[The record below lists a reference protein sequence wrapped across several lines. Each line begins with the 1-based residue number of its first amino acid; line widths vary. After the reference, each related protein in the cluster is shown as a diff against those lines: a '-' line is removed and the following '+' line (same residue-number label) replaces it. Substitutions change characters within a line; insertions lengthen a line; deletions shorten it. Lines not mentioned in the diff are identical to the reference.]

1 MKIGRKRLGF
11 SQEQL
16 AEQTELSIQTIN
28 GIEGGRIWVSDK
40 TLISIAEAL
49 DIEVFQLLTPPN
61 VKIGGYSKSD
71 DAMRTLWKIVRSD
84 IDAHFE
90 RMGGR

>member
-1 MKIGRKRLGF
+1 MKNGRKRLGF

-16 AEQTELSIQTIN
+16 AERTELSIQTITA
-28 GIEGGRIWVSDK
+28 IEGGRIWVSDK

-61 VKIGGYSKSD
+61 AKIGGYSKSD

-90 RMGGR
+90 RVGGR